1 MLPRLLPP
9 HTLTVLALA
18 ALVTACG
25 QPSEESTPAA
35 PAPSAAPAQPAP
47 PAAPATAA
55 APAGA
60 VALDQEG
67 LRLVSDTGSSRLVA
81 FGIPT
86 ADAVAALSSALG
98 NPADRSINSECGA
111 GPTEFVSW
119 PNALDAMF
127 LDGKFVGWSLGSKS
141 DGKVTTMDGIGVG
154 SSRQA
159 LTAAFGDLKVEQS
172 TLGVEFS
179 AGDIFGILDKDG
191 PAGKVETIWG
201 GLSCVF
207 R

>member
-1 MLPRLLPP
+1 MHARLLPA
-9 HTLTVLALA
+9 LALA
-18 ALVTACG
+18 ALLSACG
-25 QPSEESTPAA
+25 APTEESAPAA
-35 PAPSAAPAQPAP
+35 SP
-47 PAAPATAA
+47 PAA
-55 APAGA
+55 APAASVTPAEPAAPVASGPA

-67 LRLVSDTGSSRLVA
+67 LRLVSDSGSTRLVA
-81 FGIPT
+81 FNTPT
-86 ADAVAALSSALG
+86 ADTVSALSTALG
-98 NPADRSINSECGA
+98 APADRSVNSECGA

-159 LTAAFGDLKVEQS
+159 LTAAFGDVKVEQS